1 MTYRN
6 PYDGDPGTREECP
19 VLPGESTMHILVVE
33 DDDKTADYITKG
45 LGECGFVTDRA
56 ANGPDGLH
64 MATSGNYDAVILDRM
79 LPGLDGLSVVR
90 ALRAAEV
97 TVPVLILSAGMER
110 ADRLAMH
117 LSNEGLLISEGDTD
131 VLFDPLFRNNYGQY
145 QLITQE
151 IDASGALFLELVG
164 YCRID
169 AVVNV

>member
-1 MTYRN
+1 MR
-6 PYDGDPGTREECP
+6 
-19 VLPGESTMHILVVE
+19 IL
-33 DDDKTADYITKG
+33 I
-45 LGECGFVTDRA
+45 
-56 ANGPDGLH
+56 
-64 MATSGNYDAVILDRM
+64 
-79 LPGLDGLSVVR
+79 
-90 ALRAAEV
+90 
-97 TVPVLILSAGMER
+97 VPVLILSAGMAR